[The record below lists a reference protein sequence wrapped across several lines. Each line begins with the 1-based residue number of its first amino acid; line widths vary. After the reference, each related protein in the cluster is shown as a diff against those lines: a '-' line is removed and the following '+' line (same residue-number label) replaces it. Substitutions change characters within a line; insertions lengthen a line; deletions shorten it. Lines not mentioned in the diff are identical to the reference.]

1 MSDRF
6 HNWTQ
11 RLRASDP
18 TACTELFD
26 AMHAPLIRYASSLL
40 GDSDFA
46 YDVVQDAFVKL
57 WESRRNL
64 DPNRSLRALL
74 YTIVRHQ
81 VMNHQ
86 RSQRRRRQRDRD
98 ARLSTPLP
106 SPDDTVNA
114 GELETRLRAWIDA
127 LPDRQR
133 EAFRLS
139 RFAHLTH
146 TEIASVMDVAP
157 RTVTNHIMAALQ
169 TLRDRLHDYRSLP
182 SP

>member
-6 HNWTQ
+6 HGWTE
-11 RLRASDP
+11 RLRESDP

-26 AMHAPLIRYASSLL
+26 AMHASLIRYAISLL
-40 GDSDFA
+40 GDSVSA

-57 WESRRNL
+57 WETRRDL
-64 DPNRSLRALL
+64 DPDRSLRALL

-81 VMNHQ
+81 ALNHQ

-98 ARLSTPLP
+98 ARLSNPLP
-106 SPDDTVNA
+106 SPDDTVSSS
-114 GELETRLRAWIDA
+114 ELASRLRTWIDA

-139 RFAHLTH
+139 RFGHLTH
-146 TEIASVMDVAP
+146 TEIAAVMDVAP
-157 RTVTNHIMAALQ
+157 RTVTNHIAAALQ
-169 TLRDRLHDYRSLP
+169 TLRERLHEYRSHP
-182 SP
+182 SS

>member
-6 HNWTQ
+6 HDWTK

-18 TACTELFD
+18 AACTELFD
-26 AMHAPLIRYASSLL
+26 VMHAPLIRYATSLL
-40 GDSDFA
+40 GESDTA

-57 WESRRNL
+57 WESRRDL

-81 VMNHQ
+81 AMNHQ

-98 ARLSTPLP
+98 ARLSNHPP
-106 SPDDTVNA
+106 SPDETVST
-114 GELETRLRAWIDA
+114 GELETQLRTWIGT
-127 LPDRQR
+127 LPERQR

-139 RFAHLTH
+139 RFGHLTH

-157 RTVTNHIMAALQ
+157 RTVTNHITTALQ
-169 TLRDRLHDYRSLP
+169 TLRDRLHEYRSLP
-182 SP
+182 SS